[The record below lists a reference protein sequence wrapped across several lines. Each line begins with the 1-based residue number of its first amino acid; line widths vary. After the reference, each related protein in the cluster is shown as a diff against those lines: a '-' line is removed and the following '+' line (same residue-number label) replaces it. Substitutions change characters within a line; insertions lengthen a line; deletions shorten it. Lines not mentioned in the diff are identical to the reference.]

1 MAASTYKV
9 LLYDIRTQEI
19 YAEIPTSDI
28 QYDYELDADGSA
40 TISFPLTA
48 TKVNGN
54 QIKPADIFPVR
65 TAVAIQRGS
74 ELVWGGLVWQ
84 YKVDLSNGFITMDAG
99 GYFSYYKYRHTPTA
113 GKRFRQTETVDIIKS
128 FLLDINSRNG
138 IQTNL
143 SGLQQVDARRNKY
156 WAPYEYVSIADV
168 IVDMADEVLPARAWD
183 LIWGFGGGFFFYFE
197 PYFVN
202 STHIGNRMWNTL
214 DRKPTYNGVTLVQSE
229 NCEFTELSVDGNSM
243 ANLSFVVG
251 ASGTDVSQTRHYEAR
266 NIALSWSLPY
276 LEKVTSVSGEKE
288 QSTLP
293 MRAKSELTAASIP
306 IIMPTAVTYP
316 NAFSPKQFKPGD
328 QIKVT
333 TNDEFLELDQAEYVV
348 TKVTVDVS
356 SDGSDRISLDM
367 IQAELF
373 KDVDTADA

>member
-1 MAASTYKV
+1 
-9 LLYDIRTQEI
+9 
-19 YAEIPTSDI
+19 
-28 QYDYELDADGSA
+28 
-40 TISFPLTA
+40 
-48 TKVNGN
+48 
-54 QIKPADIFPVR
+54 
-65 TAVAIQRGS
+65 
-74 ELVWGGLVWQ
+74 
-84 YKVDLSNGFITMDAG
+84 
-99 GYFSYYKYRHTPTA
+99 
-113 GKRFRQTETVDIIKS
+113 
-128 FLLDINSRNG
+128 
-138 IQTNL
+138 
-143 SGLQQVDARRNKY
+143 
-156 WAPYEYVSIADV
+156 
-168 IVDMADEVLPARAWD
+168 
-183 LIWGFGGGFFFYFE
+183 
-197 PYFVN
+197 
-202 STHIGNRMWNTL
+202 
-214 DRKPTYNGVTLVQSE
+214 
-229 NCEFTELSVDGNSM
+229 M